1 MFHKILVPLDGS
13 ELSESAIP
21 AALEVA
27 RRFGASLVL
36 FRAAVLPEHL
46 MISPVPLAPS
56 AYTHLQDEIVTGT
69 REYLD
74 AAKARLA
81 GEGVPVET
89 GLVSG
94 DAATQILEFAETQG
108 VDLIVMCTHG
118 RSGFQRWL
126 FGSVAEKVMRHS
138 ACPVLSVR
146 PK

>member
-56 AYTHLQDEIVTGT
+56 AYTHMQDEIVTGT

-74 AAKARLA
+74 AVKARLA
-81 GEGVPVET
+81 SEGVPVET

-94 DAATQILEFAETQG
+94 DAASQILEFAETQA

>member
-1 MFHKILVPLDGS
+1 MFHKILVPIDGS

-56 AYTHLQDEIVTGT
+56 AYTNLQDEIVTGT

-74 AAKARLA
+74 AVKARLA

-94 DAATQILEFAETQG
+94 DAASQILEFAETQG

-138 ACPVLSVR
+138 SCPVLSVR

>member
-36 FRAAVLPEHL
+36 FRAALLPEHL
-46 MISPVPLAPS
+46 MVSPVPLAPS
-56 AYTHLQDEIVTGT
+56 AYTHMQDEIVTGT

-74 AAKARLA
+74 AVKARLA
-81 GEGVPVET
+81 GAGVPVET

-138 ACPVLSVR
+138 SCPVLSVR

>member
-46 MISPVPLAPS
+46 MVSPVPLAPG
-56 AYTHLQDEIVTGT
+56 AYSHLQDEIVTGT

-74 AAKARLA
+74 AVKARLS
-81 GEGVPVET
+81 GEGVPVDT

-94 DAATQILEFAETQG
+94 DAASRILEYAETQG
-108 VDLIVMCTHG
+108 IDLIVMCTHG

-138 ACPVLSVR
+138 TCPVLSVR
-146 PK
+146 PR